1 MAPLGRIE
9 KVLIG
14 ESLFAQL
21 INVMD
26 ASGSRDLDRMNDYFS
41 SEFGIDFEPEMK
53 PLENPSDSTLAGAG
67 QCMVFD
73 CSFRSPDL
81 TLTLRFKADLSWMI
95 NDGEQYIYTRTFIPY
110 EARLIAKVAGRKKE
124 DVLVDSG
131 EFMVEGVKSRIEWNV
146 EEAFIDRGLQRFALD
161 ALKAVER
168 ARKKRA
174 RDMMRGAGMDLYEH

>member
-14 ESLFAQL
+14 ECLFAQL
-21 INVMD
+21 INVLN
-26 ASGSRDLDRMNDYFS
+26 ASKSRDIDRLNDYFS
-41 SEFGIDFEPEMK
+41 NEFGIEFEPDMK
-53 PLENPSDSTLAGAG
+53 PLEKPSDNTLAGAG
-67 QCMVFD
+67 LCTVLD

-95 NDGEQYIYTRTFIPY
+95 NDGEQYIHSRTFIPY

-124 DVLVDSG
+124 DVIIDSG
-131 EFMVEGVKSRIEWNV
+131 EFMAGERKIEWNV
-146 EEAFIDRGLQRFALD
+146 ETAFMDRGIHRFALD

-174 RDMMRGAGMDLYEH
+174 RDMMQGAGMDLYEH